1 MFVSILPF
9 YIHTLFF
16 VSFCATSCAQIPC
29 KTYHTIRSDWTG
41 MSLHFFPAM
50 LPSSP
55 ERINVFTTENYFRN
69 FSPTNIVFISFF
81 LPLYC
86 CFLRFFFVSMQVKR
100 LENSSSVQHP
110 PKKTVLHCFH
120 DFEFVWNFITKLF
133 FTSTYF
139 HTKFYW
145 FHIFMLLEYIWS
157 VNAMLMLSLFSL
169 VRYSPIIII

>member
-9 YIHTLFF
+9 YTHCFSLASVLHHVLKFLAKRI
-16 VSFCATSCAQIPC
+16 
-29 KTYHTIRSDWTG
+29 IRYGLTELVWVCT
-41 MSLHFFPAM
+41 FFPAM

-86 CFLRFFFVSMQVKR
+86 CFLRFFLYLCKSNDLR
-100 LENSSSVQHP
+100 IAHP
-110 PKKTVLHCFH
+110 YNIRQKKTVLHCFH